1 MRVLNK
7 DEAGRL
13 IPIFERDSKELAAKL
28 DRRNSI
34 LTLLCLNDA
43 LDSVGQKVLRPLI
56 LPSTRH
62 PETTRQEQF
71 AVHDQIT
78 EQLVL
83 IYEAIEIALEHS
95 HLHDRP
101 FKELPRIRVGIGE
114 PSADTLIEMM
124 RKKGVI
130 GADDLIFAAEPELA
144 PTVRVGFV
152 IVVDWRGDPLVKS
165 SVSDVFRL
173 TLALRRTHAART
185 AVSLNLPLTLVDDQP
200 VPMVNF
206 PKELTLE
213 KMAELRNRTARGV
226 LNSDHSVSGWASDA
240 RQASIDGMQTIDL
253 GIDSKENWNA
263 LLRELRETA
272 KAFCLFTGFEE
283 SFASTHGYS
292 VSQLST
298 AIESLMSM
306 TRKTT
311 EHTVYVG
318 DKFKLANE
326 LKSSTGLSNSVINK
340 VIASLTWRS
349 GMSYVHAPIVTNGA
363 QRYFSMTGV
372 IGAIDLQL
380 ESHFSDPRYSD
391 QLGKKFEEK
400 CREILCSQGFTVY
413 PKSLELPVKYLPDEV
428 SMRIWNRIKTGTDID
443 VLARKKEYLYLFEC
457 KERKW
462 SKGDE
467 KRLTNLLSKTQTD
480 LKYRGVWIRN
490 NLDAFKAMVGQD
502 WAEKLVSG
510 GPEFGIIPLLVSN
523 HAIGN
528 LAEPYVPLVTIFEL
542 QRFNEVTSKRVQGER
557 FAYLSDAEGSISQKV
572 VIL

>member
-1 MRVLNK
+1 M
-7 DEAGRL
+7 
-13 IPIFERDSKELAAKL
+13 
-28 DRRNSI
+28 
-34 LTLLCLNDA
+34 
-43 LDSVGQKVLRPLI
+43 
-56 LPSTRH
+56 
-62 PETTRQEQF
+62 
-71 AVHDQIT
+71 
-78 EQLVL
+78 VL
-83 IYEAIEIALEHS
+83 IYEAIEIALEYS

-130 GADDLIFAAEPELA
+130 GVDDLIFAAEPELA
-144 PTVRVGFV
+144 PTVRVGFA

-200 VPMVNF
+200 VPMVSF
-206 PKELTLE
+206 PKEFTLE
-213 KMAELRNRTARGV
+213 KMAELRKRTARGV
-226 LNSDHSVSGWASDA
+226 LDSDHSVSGWASDS

-253 GIDSKENWNA
+253 GIDSEENWNA

-283 SFASTHGYS
+283 SFASTHGYR

-318 DKFKLANE
+318 DRVKLTKE
-326 LKSSTGLSNSVINK
+326 LKASTGLSNSVVGKI
-340 VIASLTWRS
+340 IASLTWRS
-349 GMSYVHAPIVTNGA
+349 GLSYVRAPIVTNGG
-363 QRYFSMTGV
+363 QCYFSMTGV
-372 IGAIDLQL
+372 IGALDLQL
-380 ESHFSDPRYSD
+380 EDHFSDPRYSD

-400 CREILCSQGFTVY
+400 CREILRSRGFTVY
-413 PKSLELPVKYLPDEV
+413 PRRLGLPVKYLPDEV
-428 SMRIWNRIKTGTDID
+428 SIELRNHVKVGTDID
-443 VLARKKEYLYLFEC
+443 VLARKNEYLYLFEC
-457 KERKW
+457 KERKR
-462 SKGDE
+462 SKGNE
-467 KRLTNLLSKTQTD
+467 KRLANLLSKTQTD

-490 NLDAFKAMVGQD
+490 NLDSFRAMVGQD
-502 WAEKLVSG
+502 WAEKLVGG

-523 HAIGN
+523 HAIDN

-557 FAYLSDAEGSISQKV
+557 FAYLTDAEGNISQR
-572 VIL
+572 VIIL

>member
-1 MRVLNK
+1 
-7 DEAGRL
+7 
-13 IPIFERDSKELAAKL
+13 
-28 DRRNSI
+28 
-34 LTLLCLNDA
+34 
-43 LDSVGQKVLRPLI
+43 
-56 LPSTRH
+56 
-62 PETTRQEQF
+62 
-71 AVHDQIT
+71 
-78 EQLVL
+78 
-83 IYEAIEIALEHS
+83 
-95 HLHDRP
+95 
-101 FKELPRIRVGIGE
+101 
-114 PSADTLIEMM
+114 
-124 RKKGVI
+124 
-130 GADDLIFAAEPELA
+130 
-144 PTVRVGFV
+144 
-152 IVVDWRGDPLVKS
+152 
-165 SVSDVFRL
+165 
-173 TLALRRTHAART
+173 
-185 AVSLNLPLTLVDDQP
+185 
-200 VPMVNF
+200 
-206 PKELTLE
+206 
-213 KMAELRNRTARGV
+213 
-226 LNSDHSVSGWASDA
+226 
-240 RQASIDGMQTIDL
+240 
-253 GIDSKENWNA
+253 
-263 LLRELRETA
+263 
-272 KAFCLFTGFEE
+272 
-283 SFASTHGYS
+283 
-292 VSQLST
+292 
-298 AIESLMSM
+298 MSM